1 VNSTMTRPD
10 PLTLGLGV
18 CSLAVGIV
26 ASVADLAPLG
36 AVAGVLGMAAGAAHL
51 IVGQPSRP
59 LGSHVA
65 APTAAS
71 SFAPPVGVPAGALKD
86 PLTGLFGDSYFN
98 VVVEA
103 RVSAARR
110 HLRPVAVVLFDVFDA
125 TGQRVDAQSVA
136 AAIKETLREAD
147 TACRLDDGRFAFV
160 LEDTPEDGAIWT
172 VERLRRKL
180 SANASEQTRWAGIA
194 CYPAHAFSATEAL
207 SKAETAFAAAREW
220 KQDRIEVARPD

>member
-1 VNSTMTRPD
+1 MMRPD
-10 PLTLGLGV
+10 PLTLSLGL
-18 CSLAVGIV
+18 CSLACGV
-26 ASVADLAPLG
+26 AAAAADLPPLG
-36 AVAGVLGMAAGAAHL
+36 AAAGVLGLAAATVRL
-51 IVGQPSRP
+51 
-59 LGSHVA
+59 VA
-65 APTAAS
+65 PATSTPAIAVPPQPTAAV
-71 SFAPPVGVPAGALKD
+71 APPPTISPNSLKD
-86 PLTGLFGDSYFN
+86 PVTGLFGDSYFS

-110 HLRPVAVVLFDVFDA
+110 HLRPVAVVLFDVQDVAGVRIDA
-125 TGQRVDAQSVA
+125 AHVA

-180 SANASEQTRWAGIA
+180 SASGSEQTRWAGIA

-207 SKAETAFAAAREW
+207 TKAEDAYRAAREW

>member
-1 VNSTMTRPD
+1 MTRPD
-10 PLTLGLGV
+10 PLSLGLGF
-18 CSLAVGIV
+18 CSV
-26 ASVADLAPLG
+26 ASGAVAALGDIAPLG
-36 AVAGVLGMAAGAAHL
+36 AVAGALGLAAVFAPGLKRTAVPAAAAA
-51 IVGQPSRP
+51 VSSVKPS
-59 LGSHVA
+59 L
-65 APTAAS
+65 
-71 SFAPPVGVPAGALKD
+71 APPVSVPPGSLKD
-86 PLTGLFGDSYFN
+86 PVTGLFGDSYFA

-125 TGQRVDAQSVA
+125 RSQRVDAGSVA
-136 AAIKETLREAD
+136 VAIKETLREAD
-147 TACRLDDGRFAFV
+147 TACRLNDGRFAFV

-180 SANASEQTRWAGIA
+180 SASAGAAEQTRWAGIS

-207 SKAETAFAAAREW
+207 TKAEQAFSAAREW